1 MTKQL
6 AKFHAE
12 VRDALPLL
20 DRAIS
25 GGIDH
30 FIASTFDQAVVDWR
44 VYRIAEWSI
53 RLGAGEREMVPA
65 ERWHA
70 LRSLRHIMAHRFE
83 TLDPMLMFVFAAM
96 NVPKLEF
103 AVRRALEK
111 GVTP

>member
-30 FIASTFDQAVVDWR
+30 FIASTFDQA
-44 VYRIAEWSI
+44 
-53 RLGAGEREMVPA
+53 
-65 ERWHA
+65 
-70 LRSLRHIMAHRFE
+70 
-83 TLDPMLMFVFAAM
+83 
-96 NVPKLEF
+96 
-103 AVRRALEK
+103 
-111 GVTP
+111 

>member
-1 MTKQL
+1 MTTQL
-6 AKFHAE
+6 TKFHAE
-12 VRDALPLL
+12 VREAMPLL

-30 FIASTFDQAVVDWR
+30 FVASMFDQSVVDWR

-53 RLGAGEREMVPA
+53 RLGDIERQMVPA
-65 ERWHA
+65 ERWQA
-70 LRSLRHIMAHRFE
+70 LRALRHIMAHRFE
-83 TLDPMLMFVFAAM
+83 TLDPMPMFVFAAM

-111 GVTP
+111 GVKP

>member
-53 RLGAGEREMVPA
+53 RLGAGGARNGA
-65 ERWHA
+65 C
-70 LRSLRHIMAHRFE
+70 
-83 TLDPMLMFVFAAM
+83 
-96 NVPKLEF
+96 
-103 AVRRALEK
+103 
-111 GVTP
+111 

>member
-1 MTKQL
+1 
-6 AKFHAE
+6 
-12 VRDALPLL
+12 
-20 DRAIS
+20 
-25 GGIDH
+25 
-30 FIASTFDQAVVDWR
+30 
-44 VYRIAEWSI
+44 
-53 RLGAGEREMVPA
+53 MVPA